1 MILSLLIILLITFS
15 GTILTYL
22 YEKEDSLLV
31 RICAGNVIGS
41 TFFGLIAFLLACLIG
56 LSMTS
61 LMIALVLTLLPLI
74 LFAQKETKQL
84 FIGNLQKARGKF
96 EGVTF
101 GKFAV
106 FVYYASIFLILC
118 IFFDRAMIETK
129 DGIFTG
135 GSNNLGD
142 LPFHLGA
149 IFSFTDGNNFPP
161 QNPSFAGAKFT
172 YPFMADFLVACLM
185 KFGANVRDAM
195 FFQNITLGFSL
206 FVLLE
211 KFTFALTKN
220 RLAGKFAP
228 WLLLFSG
235 GLGFAIFFRD
245 YWQDGRGLT
254 EFLMNLDKDYT
265 IKPETLR
272 WGNPMIVLFITQ
284 RAFLLGMPIV
294 VIVLTYLWG
303 IFNAKTQRSQDAKE
317 DTKNEETVG
326 EFFRNSL
333 PLIFL
338 GLLAGMLPLIHV
350 HSLFAL
356 FIVCA
361 FLVLFD
367 LKNFRTYLI
376 FGMAVSLLAVPELFW
391 SLTGSA
397 TNLDKFIGWHFG
409 WDKGK
414 ENFFL
419 FWLKNLGFFIPLLLV
434 ALFLMLK
441 RTDTESQK
449 EEPDSQLLT
458 PNSLLLFYMPFFFI
472 FLLTNTIK
480 LAPWEWDNIKVLIY
494 WFLASIPFVAWLLAW
509 MWQKSLFFKTLAVVS
524 FTVLILSGAIDVWR
538 VMSKQINY
546 QIFNNDSIK
555 IAQEIKQKTEPNALF
570 LNAPTY
576 NSAVVL
582 TGRLSLMRYI
592 GHLASYGI
600 DYEPRERELMR
611 IYEGSALADSLLK
624 KNNIEYV
631 LISPEERNYMI
642 QNNLILNDTFF
653 EKYPKIA
660 EIGEFKV
667 YKVK

>member
-1 MILSLLIILLITFS
+1 MILSLLILLLITFS

-41 TFFGLIAFLLACLIG
+41 TFFGLIAFLLACLFG

-61 LMIALVLTLLPLI
+61 LMVALVLTLLPLI
-74 LFAQKETKQL
+74 LFVQKDIKQN

-96 EGVTF
+96 EGATF
-101 GKFAV
+101 GKFAG

-118 IFFDRAMIETK
+118 IFFDRAMIENK

-172 YPFMADFLVACLM
+172 YPFMADFLVSCLM

-220 RLAGKFAP
+220 RLAGKIAP

-294 VIVLTYLWG
+294 LIVLTHLWK
-303 IFNAKTQRSQDAKE
+303 IFNSRTQVEKDAEKTD
-317 DTKNEETVG
+317 ETIG
-326 EFFRNSL
+326 EFFCNSL

-338 GLLAGMLPLIHV
+338 GLLAGTLPLIHV

-376 FGMAVSLLAVPELFW
+376 FGMAVSILAIPELFW

-397 TNLDKFIGWHFG
+397 TDLSKFIGWHFG

-419 FWLKNLGFFIPLLLV
+419 FWLKNLGFFIPLLIT
-434 ALFLMLK
+434 ALFLTLRQK
-441 RTDTESQK
+441 K
-449 EEPDSQLLT
+449 EEGQSEE
-458 PNSLLLFYMPFFFI
+458 NHSRLFFYIPFVFI

-480 LAPWEWDNIKVLIY
+480 LAPWGWDNIKVLIY

-509 MWQKSLFFKTLAVVS
+509 MWEKDWFFKIIAVVS
-524 FTVLILSGAIDVWR
+524 FAALTLSGAIDVWR

-546 QIFNNDSIK
+546 QVFNNDSIK
-555 IAQEIKQKTEPNALF
+555 IAQEIKQKTAPNALF

-611 IYEGSALADSLLK
+611 IYEGSALAESLLK

-642 QNNLILNDTFF
+642 QNNLILNDAFF